1 MTLLRSGLFNTLFV
15 LWTLALCLL
24 WLPALAGPRIW
35 TPRGQ
40 TLWARGVMAM
50 LKSIARIEIEIRGR
64 ERLPAGAVVI
74 ASKHQS
80 AWDTMI
86 WHVIVDDPAIVMKKE
101 LLLIPL
107 YGWYSKKA
115 EMIPVDRKAG
125 AKALRT
131 MLRAADEAAAAARPI
146 IIFPEGT
153 RISPGERGPYQPGTL
168 AFYRH
173 LKLPVVPVALNS
185 GLFWSKHTPLKRPGK
200 IVLEFLEPIEPGLA
214 KQPFNDE
221 LESRIE
227 AATARLVAEGG
238 EAA

>member
-1 MTLLRSGLFNTLFV
+1 VTILRSALFNILFV
-15 LWTLALCLL
+15 LWTATLCFV
-24 WLPALAGPRIW
+24 WLPALLGPRIW

-40 TLWARGVMAM
+40 SIWARGVMAM
-50 LKSIARIEIEIRGR
+50 LKSIARIDIEIRGR

-86 WHVIVDDPAIVMKKE
+86 WHIIVDDPAIVMKKE

-107 YGWYSKKA
+107 YGWFSKKA
-115 EMIPVDRKAG
+115 GMIPVDRKAG
-125 AKALRT
+125 AAALRA
-131 MLRAADEAAAAARPI
+131 MLRAADAAAARGRPI

-153 RISPGERGPYQPGTL
+153 RSAPGQRLPYQPGAM

-173 LKLPVVPVALNS
+173 LKLPVAPVALNS
-185 GLFWSKHTPLKRPGK
+185 GLFWSKHSLLKRPGK
-200 IVLEFLEPIEPGLA
+200 IILEFLDPIGQGLA
-214 KQPFNDE
+214 KEDFNAE

-227 AATARLVAEGG
+227 SATARLVAEGE